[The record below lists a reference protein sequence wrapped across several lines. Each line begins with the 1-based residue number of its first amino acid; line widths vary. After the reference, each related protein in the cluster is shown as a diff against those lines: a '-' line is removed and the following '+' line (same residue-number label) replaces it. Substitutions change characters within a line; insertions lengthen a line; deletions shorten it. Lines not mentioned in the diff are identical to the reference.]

1 MRVSKLALS
10 RVVLPNSLAG
20 AGIHEVDQLAEH
32 TTGELI
38 HRPELSSGVV
48 LYELICELHRHGLTP
63 FSRHGGHVQGERERE
78 MFRLRAVEGLTLDQ
92 IGERFHIKRERV
104 RQLLRL
110 HFGLDGVPP
119 AARRRP
125 PVKPRSSTLG
135 ERRRLYL
142 HARLVVKRYYRKA
155 LTAERV
161 AKALACSARQ
171 LQRAYAQFGDLT
183 FHDDLVGR
191 RMDAAAE
198 LLSLPSIPV
207 CEVARRVGYSQASH
221 FARAFR
227 RRYGV
232 SPSTYRAQL
241 RQSTRPEASE
251 ALAA

>member
-1 MRVSKLALS
+1 MRVTELALS
-10 RVVLPNSLAG
+10 QAASPSLAR

-119 AARRRP
+119 AAKRRP
-125 PVKPRSSTLG
+125 PIKPRSSTLG

-142 HARLVVKRYYRKA
+142 LARLVVKRYYRRALTLETVGKA
-155 LTAERV
+155 LS
-161 AKALACSARQ
+161 CSSRQ

-207 CEVARRVGYSQASH
+207 CDVARRVGYSQAPH

-232 SPSTYRAQL
+232 SPSTYRAELPHAQRL
-241 RQSTRPEASE
+241 DAPET
-251 ALAA
+251 LAA

>member
-1 MRVSKLALS
+1 MRVTKLALS
-10 RVVLPNSLAG
+10 QAASPSLAR

-38 HRPELSSGVV
+38 RRPEFSSGVV

-92 IGERFHIKRERV
+92 IGERFGIKRERV
-104 RQLLRL
+104 RQLFRL

-119 AARRRP
+119 AAKRRP
-125 PVKPRSSTLG
+125 PIKPRPSTLG

-142 HARLVVKRYYRKA
+142 LARLVVKRYYRKA
-155 LTAERV
+155 LTLERV
-161 AKALACSARQ
+161 AKALACSSRQ

-198 LLSLPSIPV
+198 LLSLPSISV
-207 CEVARRVGYSQASH
+207 CDVARRVGYRQPPH

-232 SPSTYRAQL
+232 SPSTYRARLAQARCL
-241 RQSTRPEASE
+241 QTPENI
-251 ALAA
+251 AA

>member
-1 MRVSKLALS
+1 MRVTELALS
-10 RVVLPNSLAG
+10 QAASPSLAR
-20 AGIHEVDQLAEH
+20 AGIHEVDQLAEY

-38 HRPELSSGVV
+38 RRPEFSSGVE

-63 FSRHGGHVQGERERE
+63 FSRHGGHVHGERERE

-92 IGERFHIKRERV
+92 IGERFGMKRERV

-110 HFGLDGVPP
+110 HFGLEGVPP
-119 AARRRP
+119 SAKRRP
-125 PVKPRSSTLG
+125 PIKPRSSTLG

-142 HARLVVKRYYRKA
+142 LARVVVKRHYSKS
-155 LTAERV
+155 LTLERV
-161 AKALACSARQ
+161 AKALASSPRQ
-171 LQRAYAQFGDLT
+171 LQRAYAQFGDVT

-207 CEVARRVGYSQASH
+207 RDVARRAGYRQASD
-221 FARAFR
+221 FARVFR

-232 SPSTYRAQL
+232 SPSAYRAAL
-241 RQSTRPEASE
+241 RERQRREAPGVV
-251 ALAA
+251 AA

>member
-1 MRVSKLALS
+1 MRVTKLALS
-10 RVVLPNSLAG
+10 QAASPSLAR
-20 AGIHEVDQLAEH
+20 AGIHEVDQLAEY

-38 HRPELSSGVV
+38 RRPEFSSGVV

-78 MFRLRAVEGLTLDQ
+78 MFRLRAVEGQTLNQ
-92 IGERFHIKRERV
+92 IGERFGIKRERV

-119 AARRRP
+119 AAKRRP
-125 PVKPRSSTLG
+125 PIKPRSSTLG

-142 HARLVVKRYYRKA
+142 LARLVVKRYYRRA
-155 LTAERV
+155 LTLERV
-161 AKALACSARQ
+161 AKALACSSRQ

-207 CEVARRVGYSQASH
+207 CDVARRVGYRQPPH

-232 SPSTYRAQL
+232 SPSTYRARLCQARCL
-241 RQSTRPEASE
+241 QTPERI
-251 ALAA
+251 AA

>member
-1 MRVSKLALS
+1 MRVAKLALS
-10 RVVLPNSLAG
+10 QAASPSLTR

-38 HRPELSSGVV
+38 RRPEFSSGVV

-78 MFRLRAVEGLTLDQ
+78 MFRLRAVDGLTLDQ
-92 IGERFHIKRERV
+92 IGERFGIKRERV

-119 AARRRP
+119 AAKRRP
-125 PVKPRSSTLG
+125 PIKPRSSTLG

-142 HARLVVKRYYRKA
+142 HARLVVKRYYPKA
-155 LTAERV
+155 LTVERV

-207 CEVARRVGYSQASH
+207 CDVARRVGYSQASH

-227 RRYGV
+227 RRYG
-232 SPSTYRAQL
+232 
-241 RQSTRPEASE
+241 
-251 ALAA
+251 

>member
-1 MRVSKLALS
+1 MRVTKLALS
-10 RVVLPNSLAG
+10 QAASPSLAR

-38 HRPELSSGVV
+38 RRPEFSSGVV

-63 FSRHGGHVQGERERE
+63 FSRHGGHVQSERERE
-78 MFRLRAVEGLTLDQ
+78 MFRLRAVEGQTLDQ
-92 IGERFHIKRERV
+92 IGERFGIKRERV

-119 AARRRP
+119 AAKRRP
-125 PVKPRSSTLG
+125 PIKPRPSTLG

-142 HARLVVKRYYRKA
+142 LARLVVKRYYRKA
-155 LTAERV
+155 LTLERV
-161 AKALACSARQ
+161 AKALACSSRQ

-198 LLSLPSIPV
+198 LLFLPSIPV
-207 CEVARRVGYSQASH
+207 CDVARRVGYRQPPH

-232 SPSTYRAQL
+232 SPSTYRARLAQARCL
-241 RQSTRPEASE
+241 QTSE
-251 ALAA
+251 RIAA

>member
-1 MRVSKLALS
+1 MRVTELALS
-10 RVVLPNSLAG
+10 QAASPSLAR
-20 AGIHEVDQLAEH
+20 AGIHEVDQLAEY

-38 HRPELSSGVV
+38 RRPELSSGVV

-63 FSRHGGHVQGERERE
+63 FSRHGGHVQGDRERE
-78 MFRLRAVEGLTLDQ
+78 MFRLRAVEGQTLDQ
-92 IGERFHIKRERV
+92 IGERFGIKRERV

-119 AARRRP
+119 AAKRRP
-125 PVKPRSSTLG
+125 PIKPRSSTLG

-142 HARLVVKRYYRKA
+142 LARLVVKRYYRKA
-155 LTAERV
+155 LTLERV
-161 AKALACSARQ
+161 GKALACSSRQ

-207 CEVARRVGYSQASH
+207 CDVARRVGYSQPPH

-241 RQSTRPEASE
+241 RQATRPEASE